1 MKCVMLGAAGRLG
14 RHVGGACVRAS
25 NEVVAV
31 ERGAA
36 SQGPHAVVRWATL
49 HPEDVADHHRLLAHA
64 DCVADARNQRYV
76 TIGVDTRP

>member
-1 MKCVMLGAAGRLG
+1 MKCVMLGTAGRLG

-31 ERGAA
+31 E
-36 SQGPHAVVRWATL
+36 RWATL